1 MEIISWNFIGFA
13 AATLLVYYLLPR
25 RAQNYWLLAASYFFY
40 INWDYRFAFILI
52 LTTLINFFV
61 ASHLWV
67 NDQKQKHWL
76 WVGIMANVLGL
87 VIFHLQSSGYAY
99 KLINYFARLGGI
111 SQSIDLEIFL
121 PIGFSF
127 YALQAISY
135 LVDVYQKR
143 LPASRDIIDFALYM
157 SYFPKMV
164 SGPIERA
171 RSFLPKLSQERRV
184 DNAQLERSFTLII
197 IGLVRKLLLAETFG
211 RYIPTDLFTSP
222 TTYTI
227 PTLFMEIVL
236 YGFWLY
242 NDFAGYTSIVRGIS
256 GLFGIELSPNF
267 QQPYFSR
274 NFVEFW
280 NRWHITLSHWL
291 RDYIYFPI
299 SRALLRRIPNHNNP
313 INIILPPVI
322 TMLISGLWHNFG
334 FYMIVWGGLHGV
346 YQILERIIAI
356 WKPTLPPEKQP
367 VWQQGLHM
375 LVTFTL
381 TVFAWVAFGSGS
393 LSKALLFWKA
403 LFTSPG
409 TSSYPYWM
417 LFQPAFML
425 LICILLDWLQYHY
438 KDENVFVRWTYF
450 AKSSLLALIII
461 ALFFNLLWGDV
472 MQTSFVYQGF

>member
-1 MEIISWNFIGFA
+1 
-13 AATLLVYYLLPR
+13 
-25 RAQNYWLLAASYFFY
+25 
-40 INWDYRFAFILI
+40 
-52 LTTLINFFV
+52 
-61 ASHLWV
+61 
-67 NDQKQKHWL
+67 
-76 WVGIMANVLGL
+76 
-87 VIFHLQSSGYAY
+87 
-99 KLINYFARLGGI
+99 
-111 SQSIDLEIFL
+111 
-121 PIGFSF
+121 
-127 YALQAISY
+127 
-135 LVDVYQKR
+135 
-143 LPASRDIIDFALYM
+143 
-157 SYFPKMV
+157 
-164 SGPIERA
+164 
-171 RSFLPKLSQERRV
+171 
-184 DNAQLERSFTLII
+184 
-197 IGLVRKLLLAETFG
+197 
-211 RYIPTDLFTSP
+211 
-222 TTYTI
+222 
-227 PTLFMEIVL
+227 MEIVL

-346 YQILERIIAI
+346 YQILERLIAI

-461 ALFFNLLWGDV
+461 ALFFNVLWGDV
-472 MQTSFVYQGF
+472 MQISFVYQGF